1 MSRPPDKSW
10 MLATLIASS
19 AQAEEENI
27 PAAAAVAAVL
37 CKNSLRFTVIVVPP
51 WVVDTLRDKIF
62 FQDRRAHCVFR
73 IDHIAEPDASGL
85 TQQHVG
91 VDFIEPVLLAHPA
104 HEFAIGDAGSVFERT
119 CATDRHQKILGFKPR
134 PGE

>member
-37 CKNSLRFTVIVVPP
+37 CKNSLRFTVIVFPP

-62 FQDRRAHCVFR
+62 FQDRGAHRVFR
-73 IDHIAEPDASGL
+73 IDHVAEPDASGL
-85 TQQHVG
+85 AQQHVG
-91 VDFIEPVLLAHPA
+91 VDFIEPVLRAHPA
-104 HEFAIGDAGSVFERT
+104 HELAIGDAGGVFEWT
-119 CATDRHQKILGFKPR
+119 GASDGHQKIFGFQ
-134 PGE
+134 